1 MRTIHTPA
9 TTRGRQ
15 EARLGSAKAC
25 DMRRVSCMP
34 TGDMHTFNMAEKRG
48 WWWALAKAHVE
59 GRVLEP
65 LECVAEVSKTGDLR

>member
-25 DMRRVSCMP
+25 DMRGGCFMP
-34 TGDMHTFNMAEKRG
+34 TGGMHTFNMVEKRG
-48 WWWALAKAHVE
+48 WWWALGK
-59 GRVLEP
+59 RT
-65 LECVAEVSKTGDLR
+65 SKEACLNHSNVWRR